1 MPSAVIKQFVVEGAA
16 DFPFAMLTADEC
28 WPARAADASAIASSQ
43 QPAASSQLDAGAATP
58 PRKIMLATVAKYAP
72 NRQRWIA
79 AGWRVID

>member
-1 MPSAVIKQFVVEGAA
+1 MSSTIIKQFVVEGAT

-28 WPARAADASAIASSQ
+28 WPARAADAAAIAG
-43 QPAASSQLDAGAATP
+43 QLNAGAAAP
-58 PRKIMLATVAKYAP
+58 HRKVILATVAKYAP